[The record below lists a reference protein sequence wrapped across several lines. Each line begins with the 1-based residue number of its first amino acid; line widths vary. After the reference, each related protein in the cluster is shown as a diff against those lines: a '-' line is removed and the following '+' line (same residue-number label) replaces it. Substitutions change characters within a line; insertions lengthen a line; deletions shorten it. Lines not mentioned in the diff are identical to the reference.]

1 MACLCCG
8 VTSEV
13 GCLCRGCAQQ
23 VPPCDGLIPEH
34 ISSTTKSGDAEAW
47 LVDGFGRAHAVA
59 VKTMIGRSNE
69 TGIQLTILAASVSR
83 EHVELKGLDGV
94 WTVRDLGSR
103 NGTFLDGARC
113 QGRVTLPKRAILK
126 VGDVPLWFLSEVVE
140 DPAPPPTLETASVG
154 TGLVRYVLA
163 VAEREACVVG
173 NSDVTSGGTLMVRT
187 RGAEAWN
194 NHELAPLE
202 FQLLRALCVRAH
214 AEASSPAAAKGCVS
228 TKQLVSDLPWKTR
241 FANDENVRQVVR
253 RLRGALGEAELGPD
267 VLCVQPGRGYYLS
280 CTVTV

>member
-8 VTSEV
+8 VSSEV
-13 GCLCRGCAQQ
+13 GSLCRGCAQQ
-23 VPPCDGLIPEH
+23 VPPCEGLIAEH
-34 ISSTTKSGDAEAW
+34 ISSSVKSGDAEAW

-59 VKTMIGRSNE
+59 GKSMVGRANDPSL
-69 TGIQLTILAASVSR
+69 QLTVLAASVSR
-83 EHVELKGLDGV
+83 EHAELKCTEGA

-103 NGTFLDGARC
+103 NGTFVDSVRC

-126 VGDVPLWFLSEVVE
+126 IGDVPMWFLAEVVE

-154 TGLVRYVLA
+154 TGLVRYVLT
-163 VAEREACVVG
+163 VADREACVVG

-187 RGAEAWN
+187 RGVEAWT

-202 FQLLRALCVRAH
+202 FQLLRSLCVRAH

-228 TKQLVSDLPWKTR
+228 TKQLVTDLPWKTR

-253 RLRGALGEAELGPD
+253 RLRGALGEAALGQD
-267 VLCVQPGRGYYLS
+267 LLCVQPGRGYYLS
-280 CTVTV
+280 CPVTV